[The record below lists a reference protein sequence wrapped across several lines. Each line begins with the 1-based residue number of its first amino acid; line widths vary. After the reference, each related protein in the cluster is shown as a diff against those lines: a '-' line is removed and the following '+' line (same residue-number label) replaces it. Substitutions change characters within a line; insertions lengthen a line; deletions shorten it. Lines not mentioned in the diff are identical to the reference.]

1 MEITKVQ
8 LYISATSMVLYLY
21 YNVLA
26 YFTLASE
33 CSCIQAVLY
42 TIASTLHDM

>member
-1 MEITKVQ
+1 MYMEITKVQ

-26 YFTLASE
+26 KFTLASE
-33 CSCIQAVLY
+33 QAILY
-42 TIASTLHDM
+42 AFASTHNLT